1 MNDIIMIKKIIPVC
15 FACLALGGC
24 TEDSLL
30 PDPGTASSPEPVTVK
45 LTLGIDGYNTSSD
58 GKTRAEEMPP
68 VLRMSSPDMD
78 VELVATPAVTRA
90 ASSPAVTIA
99 EDYAVYSYMGF
110 QFDGTL
116 PDGTLLEKKYFTSPD
131 GSIKTGEVE
140 IKSTG
145 GKKNMIVVLANVNES
160 DFSSIT
166 VGSSTYADL
175 QKLCMTRV
183 ADNDTIFPRKK
194 LTLTKDGVPLQENG
208 KDMERTGI
216 VMCGQVAAEIST
228 GKQLYVSLKR
238 TVARVQFNIT
248 TTFKH
253 FIDVPHTWEVDL
265 MNIPTQSY
273 YNVIGRKAV
282 FPSVDLTRTDFFGS
296 ENLAEKT
303 TIANPVI
310 NTEPVYIPVNLQ
322 QSVPTSTQSTRRDNS
337 PKGGTYLQIIGL
349 ENKQIAGIPDLHI
362 VKDFSIYQL
371 FLGKNFTTDFSVYP
385 NYDLTY
391 NIVLKGNSEEDTN
404 VVRLIPGYFSGEL
417 TAYDANG
424 NRLPSVTD
432 ANAVKWKYPNK
443 MEVYFSD
450 GYYPV
455 GGSSGTTTPGATNLK
470 WYAGSAPLNKREA
483 TSLTD
488 GPANTARLQAS
499 GVPWED
505 YAAAHTCYRGLN
517 GYDQGKPAGDILW
530 YLPSIGE
537 LIGTWIS
544 SSSTASQLSAGYWSS
559 TACPDADEAFV
570 ITNEGKVYSDAV
582 GNTHFVRGFQDP
594 GKAQHTEL
602 GQSPTWSN

>member
-15 FACLALGGC
+15 IACLALGGC

-30 PDPGTASSPEPVTVK
+30 PGPGTSSSPDPVTVK

-90 ASSPAVTIA
+90 ASSPAGNIP

-110 QFDGTL
+110 QFSGTQ
-116 PDGTLLEKKYFTSPD
+116 PDGTLVEKKYFASPD
-131 GSIKTGEVE
+131 GSIKTDDVE
-140 IKSTG
+140 IAPTPPG
-145 GKKNMIVVLANVNES
+145 QKNMIVVLANVNES
-160 DFSSIT
+160 DFSGMT

-175 QKLCMTRV
+175 QKLFMTR
-183 ADNDTIFPRKK
+183 ADNNTIFPRNVVH
-194 LTLTKDGVPLQENG
+194 LPNG
-208 KDMERTGI
+208 QGERTGI
-216 VMCGQVAAEIST
+216 VMCGQTAAEISV

-238 TVARVQFNIT
+238 TVARVKFNIT
-248 TTFKH
+248 TTFNH
-253 FIDVPHTWEVDL
+253 FIEVPHTWNVTL
-265 MNIPTQSY
+265 VNIPTQSY
-273 YNVIGRKAV
+273 YSVIGRKAV
-282 FPSVDLTRTDFFGS
+282 FPSVDLNRSGFFWS
-296 ENLAEKT
+296 ESLAMT
-303 TIANPVI
+303 TTANPVI
-310 NTEPVYIPVNLQ
+310 NTEPIYIPVNLQ

-349 ENKQIAGIPDLHI
+349 ENQEIAGTPNLHI

-391 NIVLKGNSEEDTN
+391 NIILKGNNPEDTN
-404 VVRLIPGYFSGEL
+404 VVRLIPGYFSGKL
-417 TAYDANG
+417 TAYDASG
-424 NRLPSVTD
+424 NPLPSVND
-432 ANAVKWKYPNK
+432 PGAVKWQYPNK
-443 MEVYFSD
+443 IEVYFSD
-450 GYYPV
+450 GYYPA
-455 GGSSGTTTPGATNLK
+455 GSSSGTTTPGETNLK
-470 WYAGSAPLNKREA
+470 WYAGSAPLDKLGA

-488 GPANTARLQAS
+488 GHENTARLQAA

-505 YAAAHTCYRGLN
+505 YAATYTCYRGLN
-517 GYDQGKPAGDILW
+517 GYNQGKPAGDILW

-559 TACPDADEAFV
+559 TACPDADKAFV
-570 ITNEGKVYSDAV
+570 VTNEGKVYSDAV
-582 GNTHFVRGFQDP
+582 SNTHAVRGFQDP
-594 GKAQHTEL
+594 VKASHA
-602 GQSPTWSN
+602 SN

>member
-1 MNDIIMIKKIIPVC
+1 MQMNDIIMIKKIIPVC
-15 FACLALGGC
+15 IACLIIGGC

-30 PDPGTASSPEPVTVK
+30 PGPGTASSPDPVTVK

-90 ASSPAVTIA
+90 ASSPAVSIA

-110 QFDGTL
+110 QFDGTQ
-116 PDGTLLEKKYFTSPD
+116 PDGKLVEKKYFTSPD
-131 GSIKTGEVE
+131 GSIKTDEVE
-140 IKSTG
+140 IQSTG

-160 DFSSIT
+160 DFSTIT

-175 QKLCMTRV
+175 QNLFMTR
-183 ADNDTIFPRKK
+183 ADNNSVFPRNK
-194 LTLTKDGVPLQENG
+194 LILTDTNGAPLQENG

-216 VMCGQVAAEIST
+216 VMCGQVAAEISD

-238 TVARVQFNIT
+238 TVARVKFNIT
-248 TTFKH
+248 TTFNH
-253 FIDVPHTWEVDL
+253 FIDVPHTWNVTL

-273 YNVIGRKAV
+273 YSVIGRKAV
-282 FPSVDLTRTDFFGS
+282 FPSVDLNRSDFFWS
-296 ENLAEKT
+296 ESLATKT
-303 TIANPVI
+303 TANPVI
-310 NTEPVYIPVNLQ
+310 NTEPIYIPVNLQ
-322 QSVPTSTQSTRRDNS
+322 QSVPTSTQSTRRDNA

-349 ENKQIAGIPDLHI
+349 ENSTVPGTTDLHI

-391 NIVLKGNSEEDTN
+391 NITLKGNSPEDTN
-404 VVRLIPGYFSGEL
+404 VVRLIPGYFSGKL

-424 NRLPSVTD
+424 VALSSTTD
-432 ANAVKWKYPNK
+432 ANAVKWQYPNK

-455 GGSSGTTTPGATNLK
+455 GSSSGTTTPGETNLK
-470 WYAGSAPLNKREA
+470 WYEGSAPLDKLGA

-488 GPANTARLQAS
+488 GPANTARLQAA

-505 YAAAHTCYRGLN
+505 YAAAYTCYRGLN
-517 GYDQGKPAGDILW
+517 GYNQGEPAGDIRW
-530 YLPSIGE
+530 YLPSISE

-559 TACPDADEAFV
+559 TACPDADKAFV

-582 GNTHFVRGFQDP
+582 GNTHAVRGFQDP
-594 GKAQHTEL
+594 GKASHA
-602 GQSPTWSN
+602 SN

>member
-1 MNDIIMIKKIIPVC
+1 MQMNDIIMIKKIIPVC
-15 FACLALGGC
+15 IACLIIGGC

-30 PDPGTASSPEPVTVK
+30 PGPGTASSPDPVTVK

-90 ASSPAVTIA
+90 ASSPAVSIA

-110 QFDGTL
+110 QFDGTQ
-116 PDGTLLEKKYFTSPD
+116 PDGKLVEKKYFTSPD
-131 GSIKTGEVE
+131 GSIKTDEVE

-160 DFSSIT
+160 DFSTIT

-175 QKLCMTRV
+175 QNLFMTR
-183 ADNDTIFPRKK
+183 ADNNSVFPRNK
-194 LTLTKDGVPLQENG
+194 LILTDTNGVPLQENG

-216 VMCGQVAAEIST
+216 VMCGQVAAEISD
-228 GKQLYVSLKR
+228 GKLLYVSLKR
-238 TVARVQFNIT
+238 TVARVKFNIT
-248 TTFKH
+248 TTFNH
-253 FIDVPHTWEVDL
+253 FVDVPHTWNVTL

-273 YNVIGRKAV
+273 YSVIGRKAV
-282 FPSVDLTRTDFFGS
+282 FPSVDLNRSDFFWS
-296 ENLAEKT
+296 ESLAT
-303 TIANPVI
+303 TTTANPVI
-310 NTEPVYIPVNLQ
+310 NTEPIYIPVNLQ
-322 QSVPTSTQSTRRDNS
+322 QSVPTSTPSTRRDNA

-349 ENKQIAGIPDLHI
+349 ENSTVSGTTDLHI

-371 FLGKNFTTDFSVYP
+371 FLGKNLTTDFSVSP

-391 NIVLKGNSEEDTN
+391 NITLKGNSPEDTN
-404 VVRLIPGYFSGEL
+404 VVRLIPGYFSGKL

-424 NRLPSVTD
+424 VALSSTTD
-432 ANAVKWKYPNK
+432 ANAIKWQYPNK
-443 MEVYFSD
+443 IEAYFSD
-450 GYYPV
+450 GYYPA
-455 GGSSGTTTPGATNLK
+455 GSSSGTTTPGVTNLK
-470 WYAGSAPLNKREA
+470 WYAGSATLDKQGA

-488 GPANTARLQAS
+488 GPENTARLQAAN
-499 GVPWED
+499 VPWED
-505 YAAAHTCYRGLN
+505 YAAAYTCYRGLN
-517 GYDQGKPAGDILW
+517 GYNPGKPAGDILW

-559 TACPDADEAFV
+559 TACPDADKAFV

-582 GNTHFVRGFQDP
+582 GNTHAVRGFQDP
-594 GKAQHTEL
+594 GKASHA
-602 GQSPTWSN
+602 SN